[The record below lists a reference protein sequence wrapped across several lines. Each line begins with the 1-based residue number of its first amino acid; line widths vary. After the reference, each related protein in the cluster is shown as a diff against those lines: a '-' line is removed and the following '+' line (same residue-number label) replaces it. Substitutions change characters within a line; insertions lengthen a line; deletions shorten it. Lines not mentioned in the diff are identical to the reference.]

1 MIGHPLAEVRE
12 MKAAATNR
20 KSLAQSVKPPTGT
33 EGMQREQRLF
43 WSLDDDND
51 GWIESDALRGAL
63 QAAGL
68 RVSDSRLAEV
78 FSALDAA
85 GDRRLDLSTFGGIIA
100 PASLLVER
108 ALQGN
113 FAVPDFGHFQARIRE
128 VFDAVRENRE
138 GDQARYIPP
147 LAEVDAEQ
155 FGISIVTVDGQQL
168 QVGEADADFSIQST
182 CKPFNYAIALEDAGE
197 EAVHQLIGREPSGQ
211 RFNAYVLN
219 DGAQPHNPMIN
230 AGAILCCSLI
240 RREMPLHRR
249 FEHIREF
256 WSRMTGGPAPR
267 FNAFMSQ
274 EETRTGDRNR
284 ALAYMMKNEGI
295 FPDGHDTEDH
305 QVRSALE
312 LYFRA
317 CSLELNCLEMATA
330 AATLA
335 NAGVCPLTLERVLSP
350 RTVRNTL
357 SLMHSCGMYDYSGE
371 FAFTIGLPAK
381 SGVGGAVVLVVPGI
395 MGICV
400 WSPRLDRVGNS
411 VRGVDFAKRLSR
423 IYALHM
429 YDRVTLDTM
438 SRDGERTDPRVPVMR
453 WRARRVSGA
462 LWAASTAD
470 IRTVRRM
477 LEERADLERGDYDLR
492 TPMHLAAAEGHL
504 GVISLLLDAGVS
516 PNSRDRWGGTPLD
529 DAESSGHDEI
539 AAVLRAS
546 GATTGPGIHRSED
559 PAPTDAAAEYG
570 DQEMVVELLWA
581 AALGDLNV
589 LRRCVAFGVPLHAAD
604 YDGRTALHL
613 AAAEGHVDACRYL
626 IAHAHPLGCRDRWGS
641 TPLDEAV
648 REERFEV
655 VALLEAAAASA
666 VPAS

>member
-1 MIGHPLAEVRE
+1 
-12 MKAAATNR
+12 MKTAKKIQVPVAPR
-20 KSLAQSVKPPTGT
+20 PTPSTLTTT

-43 WSLDDDND
+43 WSLDDDGD
-51 GWIESDALRGAL
+51 GWIESAMLRRALERS
-63 QAAGL
+63 GL
-68 RVSDSRLAEV
+68 RVSDSRLTEV
-78 FSALDAA
+78 FAAIDAT
-85 GDRRLDLSTFGGIIA
+85 GDRPLDLSAFGAIIA

-108 ALQGN
+108 ALQGG
-113 FAVPDFGHFQARIRE
+113 FAVPDFADFEARIRE
-128 VFDAVRENRE
+128 VFGAVQENRD

-147 LAEVDAEQ
+147 LAEVDPDQ

-168 QVGEADADFSIQST
+168 EVGDAGVDFSIQST
-182 CKPFNYAIALEDAGE
+182 CKPFNYAIALEDVGE
-197 EAVHQLIGREPSGQ
+197 DTVHRLIGREPSGR

-219 DGAQPHNPMIN
+219 DDAQPHNPMIN

-240 RREMPLHRR
+240 SRDMPLHRR
-249 FEHIREF
+249 FEHVREF
-256 WSRMTGGPAPR
+256 WAKMTGGPAPR
-267 FNAFMSQ
+267 FNAFMAQ

-295 FPDGHDTEDH
+295 FPDGHDAEDH
-305 QVRSALE
+305 QVRSALD

-381 SGVGGAVVLVVPGI
+381 SGVGGAVLLVVPGI

-411 VRGVDFAKRLSR
+411 VRGVDFARRLSR

-492 TPMHLAAAEGHL
+492 TPLHLAAAEGHM
-504 GVISLLLDAGVS
+504 GVITLLLDAGVN

-529 DAESSGHDEI
+529 DAESAGHDEI
-539 AAVLRAS
+539 AALLRAS
-546 GATTGPGIHRSED
+546 GASVGPGIHRSED
-559 PAPTDAAAEYG
+559 PTPTDASAEYG

-581 AALGDLNV
+581 AALGDLGV
-589 LRRCVAFGVPLHAAD
+589 LRRCVAMGVPLHAAD

-613 AAAEGHVDACRYL
+613 AAAEGHADACRYL
-626 IAHAHPLGCRDRWGS
+626 LAHGHPRGCRDRWGS

-648 REERFEV
+648 REERAEV
-655 VALLEAAAASA
+655 VRLLESAGVAELEAVAAE
-666 VPAS
+666 